1 MAPAVL
7 FGSLFILIILSV
19 PIGISIGL
27 STLITIILVSDNIPL
42 LTMAQKAFTSLDSFP
57 LMAIPFFMFAGLLMG
72 KGGVSKRLLDFAGAL
87 VGFLVGG
94 LAMVTIL
101 TCMFFASISGSGPA
115 TVAAI
120 GSFMIPAMEKKKYGK
135 GFSSAV
141 TATAGSIGVIIPPSI
156 PLVLFGVVGSVSIGS
171 LFMAGI
177 LPGILI
183 GIILM
188 LTSYLLLRKKGIEV
202 DPSTQKVDIK
212 YVLKTFYDAKWAL
225 LAPIIIL
232 GGIYGSIFTPT
243 EAAAVAIIYAYI
255 VGAFIHKELKWKHI
269 YGCIM
274 ETSSI
279 MGATLYMIGLSIA
292 FAYIL
297 NLEQIPQTIADFIIG
312 FSSSDIVVLLLIN
325 LFLIIVGAFVDTIAA
340 LVILTPILL
349 PIATQ
354 IGMDPVQFGIVM
366 ILNLAIGFITPPLG
380 VNLFVASAISKT
392 PIEAIAKAAVPLF
405 LAMLLSLLIV
415 TYFSPLT
422 MFLPNLMN

>member
-1 MAPAVL
+1 MASAVL
-7 FGSLFILIILSV
+7 FGSLFILIFISV

-27 STLITIILVSDNIPL
+27 STLITIIFVSDNIPL
-42 LTMAQKAFTSLDSFP
+42 LTVAQKAFTSLDSFP

-72 KGGVSKRLLDFAGAL
+72 KGGVSKRLLEFAGAL

-94 LAMVTIL
+94 LAMVTVL
-101 TCMFFASISGSGPA
+101 TCMFFAAISGSGPA

-120 GSFMIPAMEKKKYGK
+120 GSFMIPAMEKKNYGE
-135 GFSSAV
+135 GFSSAI

-188 LTSYLLLRKKGIEV
+188 ITSYLLLRKKGIEV
-202 DPSTQKVDIK
+202 DPTTQKIDIK
-212 YVLKTFYDAKWAL
+212 HVLKTFYDAKWAL
-225 LAPIIIL
+225 LAPVIIL

-255 VGAFIHKELKWKHI
+255 VGAFIHKELKWKDI
-269 YGCIM
+269 YSCIM

-279 MGATLYMIGLSIA
+279 MGSTLYMIGLSIA

-297 NLEQIPQTIADFIIG
+297 NLEQIPQTIANFIIG
-312 FSSSDIVVLLLIN
+312 FSGSDIVVLLLIN

-354 IGMDPVQFGIVM
+354 IGMEPVQFGVVM
-366 ILNLAIGFITPPLG
+366 ILNLAIGYITPPLG
-380 VNLFVASAISKT
+380 VNLFVASAISKR
-392 PIEAIAKAAVPLF
+392 PIESIAKAAIPLF

-415 TYFSPLT
+415 SYVSPLT